1 MKETDKQTIKFNQS
15 IKSVC
20 FFNWANQFYNVLRDL
35 V

>member
-20 FFNWANQFYNVLRDL
+20 FFNWARKCLL
-35 V
+35 L